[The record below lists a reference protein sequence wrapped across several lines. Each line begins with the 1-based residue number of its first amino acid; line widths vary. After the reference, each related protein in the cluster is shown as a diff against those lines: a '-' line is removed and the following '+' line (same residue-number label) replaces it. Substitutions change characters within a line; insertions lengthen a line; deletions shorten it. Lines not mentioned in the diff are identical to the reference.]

1 MPAVSALQTMSSQ
14 DKAQV
19 SFPQLIENKGLKSR
33 EPRPKAMGERA
44 RAVVA
49 VSLPPADSADRD
61 AAARWRRRY
70 QEWMKA
76 EVERRAGADLFARLP
91 LEDAMKLAA
100 LVGIGRMTWQAVHAA
115 LDAMIKLAAADA
127 LDEHS
132 DECHAPSAER
142 IAEGEIWAR
151 YHAQCDEVFAA
162 DGSAADTDERSPEQ
176 LWRRERILG
185 RLRSARDCDLAAA
198 RRRMSTE
205 PRSTLS
211 AITLTPLRA
220 TMPWTDLS
228 PAESLAL
235 RRLDATGFLGSAG
248 MQAAIESLAAEIA
261 DTI

>member
-1 MPAVSALQTMSSQ
+1 MPAVSALQITSSQ
-14 DKAQV
+14 DKTQA
-19 SFPQLIENKGLKSR
+19 SFPQLIENKGLKSF
-33 EPRPKAMGERA
+33 EPRSKAMGERA

-76 EVERRAGADLFARLP
+76 EVQRRTGADLFDRLP

-142 IAEGEIWAR
+142 ITESEIWAR

-162 DGSAADTDERSPEQ
+162 DASFADERSPEQ

-185 RLRSARDCDLAAA
+185 RLRSARDNDLAAA

-228 PAESLAL
+228 PAESVAL

-248 MQAAIESLAAEIA
+248 MRAAIESLAAEIA